1 MLAKYR
7 ETIDIL
13 TNPGE
18 IKSNCNSLTIIN
30 EGTATAFING
40 VTLIPNAQYIVNG
53 NEQEENITQYIA
65 SFGTGTTI
73 LRIIRKQY
81 V

>member
-1 MLAKYR
+1 MLVSYR

-30 EGTATAFING
+30 EGSATAFING
-40 VTLIPNAQYIVNG
+40 VTLIPGAQYIVNG
-53 NEQEENITQYIA
+53 NEQEQNITQYVA
-65 SFGTGTTI
+65 SFGAGTTI

>member
-1 MLAKYR
+1 MVNFR

-18 IKSNCNSLTIIN
+18 IKSNCNALTIIN

-40 VTLIPNAQYIVNG
+40 VTIIPGAQYIING
-53 NEQEENITQYIA
+53 NEGEHNITQYVA
-65 SFGTGTTI
+65 SFGAGTTI
-73 LRIIRKQY
+73 LRIIRKQFI
-81 V
+81 

>member
-1 MLAKYR
+1 MVRYR

-30 EGTATAFING
+30 QGTATAFING
-40 VTLIPNAQYIVNG
+40 VELIPGAQYIVNG
-53 NEQEENITQYIA
+53 NEGEENITQYIA
-65 SFGTGTTI
+65 SFGAGTTI
-73 LRIIRKQY
+73 LRIIRKQF

>member
-40 VTLIPNAQYIVNG
+40 VTLISNAQYIVNG
-53 NEQEENITQYIA
+53 NEQEENITQYIV
-65 SFGTGTTI
+65 SFGAGTTI